1 MAAIAYWVVFFAA
14 WAGARDERPGHR
26 RPVLPLSVWAVA
38 TWVVVAVP
46 TLLQVTVW
54 PGLFDAGM
62 RSRARIEDGQVWR
75 LLTSMTLQDG
85 WTSGAVFN
93 LAILAVT
100 VVLCG
105 PVLVGWRFPVMFVVG
120 GLLANLAT
128 LATQGADG
136 AGNSMATMVT
146 VIVVMLLVRASPRDA
161 ARPTGADPDAEKTG
175 RDPSSGAAASQ
186 PSAMERWAPV
196 VAVVVAGAVLVVTG
210 DEHGWA
216 VVIGLV
222 LGTSAARLGIWAP
235 VERARPLGDG

>member
-1 MAAIAYWVVFFAA
+1 MTAIAYWVVFFAA

-26 RPVLPLSVWAVA
+26 RPVWPLSVWAVA

-54 PGLFDAGM
+54 PRLLDAGM
-62 RSRARIEDGQVWR
+62 RSGARIEDGQVWR

-105 PVLVGWRFPVMFVVG
+105 PVLAGWRFPAVLIVG
-120 GLLANLAT
+120 GLLANIVT

-161 ARPTGADPDAEKTG
+161 ARPTGADPDAERTNAA
-175 RDPSSGAAASQ
+175 PSPDVSSSQ
-186 PSAMERWAPV
+186 PSATERWAPV
-196 VAVVVAGAVLVVTG
+196 VAVVVGGAVLVLTG

-222 LGTSAARLGIWAP
+222 LGTSAARLSLWAP
-235 VERARPLGDG
+235 VERSRPLGDG